1 MNFVSMCG
9 RLTKDVELRQTNSG
23 VAVASFAIAVD
34 RRTKN
39 AEGRREADFFDCV
52 AWRQTAE
59 FIKNYF
65 GKGRKILLTGSLQNR
80 EYTAQDG
87 TKRRITEI
95 IVDQVEFADS
105 RQDAQGIQLDQQE
118 KPAPAQF
125 TEVTDDE
132 LEDSLPF

>member
-1 MNFVSMCG
+1 MNRVIMCG
-9 RLTKDVELRQTNSG
+9 RLVKDVELRQTQSG

-34 RRTKN
+34 RRIKN
-39 AEGRREADFFDCV
+39 ENGQRQADFFDCV

-59 FIKNYF
+59 FVKNYF
-65 GKGRKILLTGSLQNR
+65 GKGRKILIEGTLQNR
-80 EYTAQDG
+80 DYTAQDG

-118 KPAPAQF
+118 KPAAQGF

-132 LEDSLPF
+132 GSDLPF